1 MQNWRYTAVHCV
13 AYLYEGV
20 VLGWKPEKST
30 KFRPILATQETLT
43 DFHGDEAKKIQNPKW
58 STQKPEIFNSS
69 CESYLERTFA
79 VTTYKTEFCIREKCQ
94 MIESTKGIT
103 NFKIDLC
110 DIIKMKFSSNSIKE

>member
-1 MQNWRYTAVHCV
+1 MIFMGMKQ
-13 AYLYEGV
+13 
-20 VLGWKPEKST
+20 EKLI
-30 KFRPILATQETLT
+30 KDQ
-43 DFHGDEAKKIQNPKW
+43 KW
-58 STQKPEIFNSS
+58 PTQKPEIFNSS

-79 VTTYKTEFCIREKCQ
+79 VTTYKTEFWIREKCQ

>member
-1 MQNWRYTAVHCV
+1 MIFMGMKQ
-13 AYLYEGV
+13 
-20 VLGWKPEKST
+20 EKLI
-30 KFRPILATQETLT
+30 KDQ
-43 DFHGDEAKKIQNPKW
+43 KW
-58 STQKPEIFNSS
+58 PTQKPEIFNSS

-79 VTTYKTEFCIREKCQ
+79 VTTYKTEFWIRKKCQ